1 MRAEALLAVCLAV
14 LVPAGA
20 HGAANIGTAE
30 IVLPGFTA
38 LTWNEGRL
46 ALGAG
51 RVYEWKQGLLP
62 ARIDARDRPLTG
74 PLTLRLRQDGQARPL
89 PPVTLSVTAAT
100 GHHVE
105 LAGSVAAS
113 DALTVSAVVR
123 VEYDGLAT
131 VDLTL
136 TPRGSVAIDG
146 LDLHIPVLRTPD
158 LRLQAYEPE
167 GIFDFRKQVVFPLCG
182 ALPYKSVLGLGD
194 TERSFWVLTDEPA
207 FPGEVRD
214 RPPTTLACDAREVRV
229 VQPLLGAQLLTTPLT
244 LRFAF
249 LAAPV
254 RELPASI
261 RRDRVVPG
269 LAPEEALYG
278 NRQLWWVEA
287 LPHYALPYV
296 DYPPGARERLTPA
309 DRAAYPGLR
318 ANRADLRAW
327 RSLGIERLPYVS
339 LRAPSALEAVPAAE
353 GERWRV
359 LPPMTF
365 PAVGDGPYR
374 QGFPRPVLSH
384 RAPGFSDYL
393 LGRLDGVLAELPVRG
408 FYFDQAGPVGSA
420 NPLHLPVDPR
430 VRPTQATDIL
440 AVREFYKRLATA
452 IHERGR
458 EPLIYVHNSMET
470 VLPAYTFVTAMVQ
483 GEEFTS
489 TLKNLNY
496 LASTNFETL
505 QATFVSGQFGVPVIW
520 LEEAWSDVLAG
531 QRPARYREDQAAWL
545 QSPQFEAAWRNFMAV
560 ALLHDVPV
568 WTLAPAPLRY
578 ALYGALDRFGVDRS
592 RFTGYWRL
600 DPGWR
605 TRSILVSVYTRDN
618 GKRLAVIVNRSQAAR
633 EVSADDLAPFLGSD
647 PKAARRALGR
657 RIPPNDFALIA
668 L

>member
-74 PLTLRLRQDGQARPL
+74 PLTLRLRQGGQVRSL

-182 ALPYKSVLGLGD
+182 ELPYKSVLGLAD

-207 FPGEVRD
+207 FPVPALA
-214 RPPTTLACDAREVRV
+214 RPPTVLSCDEQQVRIL
-229 VQPLLGAQLLTTPLT
+229 QPLLGPQLLTAPLT

-249 LAAPV
+249 LATPV
-254 RELPASI
+254 RDLPAST
-261 RRDRVVPG
+261 RRDRVVAG
-269 LAPEEALYG
+269 LSQEEALLG
-278 NRQLWWVEA
+278 NRQLWWVDA

-296 DYPPGARERLTPA
+296 DYPPGARDRLTPA
-309 DRAAYPGLR
+309 DRAAYPGLK
-318 ANRADLRAW
+318 ANRADLKAW
-327 RSLGIERLPYVS
+327 RSLGIERLPYV
-339 LRAPSALEAVPAAE
+339 AETTGAL
-353 GERWRV
+353 
-359 LPPMTF
+359 
-365 PAVGDGPYR
+365 
-374 QGFPRPVLSH
+374 Q
-384 RAPGFSDYL
+384 
-393 LGRLDGVLAELPVRG
+393 LGVANALVAGNVTVQSGATLDLRG
-408 FYFDQAGPVGSA
+408 FGLVGKDYVIHIAGTGVGGA
-420 NPLHLPVDPR
+420 
-430 VRPTQATDIL
+430 
-440 AVREFYKRLATA
+440 
-452 IHERGR
+452 
-458 EPLIYVHNSMET
+458 
-470 VLPAYTFVTAMVQ
+470 
-483 GEEFTS
+483 
-489 TLKNLNY
+489 
-496 LASTNFETL
+496 
-505 QATFVSGQFGVPVIW
+505 
-520 LEEAWSDVLAG
+520 
-531 QRPARYREDQAAWL
+531 
-545 QSPQFEAAWRNFMAV
+545 
-560 ALLHDVPV
+560 
-568 WTLAPAPLRY
+568 
-578 ALYGALDRFGVDRS
+578 GALVDNAGAALNLAL
-592 RFTGYWRL
+592 TNLVL
-600 DPGWR
+600 DANA
-605 TRSILVSVYTRDN
+605 S
-618 GKRLAVIVNRSQAAR
+618 
-633 EVSADDLAPFLGSD
+633 E
-647 PKAARRALGR
+647 
-657 RIPPNDFALIA
+657 IP
-668 L
+668 